1 MSEDEF
7 DDLDE
12 AALELPPGAHRVH
25 YAGRGR
31 VGQAGKA
38 LADVEYDIDIL
49 FLPGEVPSLGGEIS
63 VTAGERQLDGL
74 RPPLRLQLEDE
85 SHCSFVI
92 VATDYPISDDDAAAA
107 LPSSFEIRA
116 APAQSGARNILLRPP
131 E

>member
-12 AALELPPGAHRVH
+12 AALESPPGAHRIY

-38 LADVEYDIDIL
+38 LADVDYDIDVL
-49 FLPGEVPSLGGEIS
+49 FLPGEAPSLGGEIT
-63 VTAGERQLDGL
+63 VMAGERRLDGL
-74 RPPLRLQLEDE
+74 RSPLRLQLEDD

-92 VATDYPISDDDAAAA
+92 VATDYAISDDPADA

-116 APAQSGARNILLRPP
+116 APEQSGKLNILLRPP